1 MPVLNW
7 KTIEDAYRR
16 GDKAVRELGREFGCS
31 DTAIRK
37 RASQYEWKVS
47 ETAPIAVQRE
57 PIKPNVRE
65 LPANVAPESAP
76 QSGGVS
82 VTQAQLAEIAGVTR
96 QSIYLWMEEGLP
108 FTRPAPQ
115 RCEYNIVDALV
126 WIRENKWIATDDRER
141 LARIKADDAQLDLDL
156 KLQSL
161 MKVSE
166 ATRVWENACASMR
179 ARILSVPPVAQ
190 QRLGLT
196 VAQVQDLTGL
206 VHEALEVLSGRMD
219 SPPEDAEDQEPEEKP
234 RPAGHKKPG
243 RPRRDA

>member
-1 MPVLNW
+1 MPVLDW
-7 KTIEDAYRR
+7 KSIEVKYRR
-16 GDKAVRELGREFGCS
+16 GGESIRELGREFGCS

-37 RASQYEWKVS
+37 RASQYGWTVN
-47 ETAPIAVQRE
+47 ETAPIVVQRE
-57 PIKPNVRE
+57 PIAPKACEPTENLHPNATQRV
-65 LPANVAPESAP
+65 V
-76 QSGGVS
+76 VS
-82 VTQAQLAEIAGVTR
+82 QQQLADIVGVTR
-96 QSIYLWMEEGLP
+96 QSIHLWMKEGLP
-108 FTRPAPQ
+108 YTEPSVLRLEFD
-115 RCEYNIVDALV
+115 IVLSLSWV
-126 WIRENKWIATDDRER
+126 RENKWQATDDRER

-161 MKVSE
+161 MRVSE

-196 VAQVQDLTGL
+196 VPQVQELTGL

-219 SPPEDAEDQEPEEKP
+219 APPMDPEDEEPEEKP